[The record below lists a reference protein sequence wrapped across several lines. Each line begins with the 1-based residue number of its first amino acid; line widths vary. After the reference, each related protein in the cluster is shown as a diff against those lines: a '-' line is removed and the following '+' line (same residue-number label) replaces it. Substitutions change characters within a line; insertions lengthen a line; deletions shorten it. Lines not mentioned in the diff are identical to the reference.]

1 MGGPMKKIICYCSG
15 GLGNRLKPMA
25 SCYAL
30 SFLTKRKLVIV
41 WEPTLRCMAPF
52 NSLFSNSIEH
62 IEEKNLNSL
71 TNVKVFCPE
80 GADDYESNLNKVY
93 GLRDLVKRVGS
104 SLLDT
109 KAIIN
114 DQTENIIIFSNTF
127 LPDISIQSHKQ
138 FFIYFLKVNKEITN
152 KVDAFWVNSGLD
164 KDFIGVHARG
174 TDFEDSG
181 INADYYLNT
190 MMLLSSPCFFVCSD
204 SPDYEQYIKEK
215 DGRHVI
221 IRSDKKY
228 VSKNKDGIWSNNV
241 YTPTE
246 SVQDSL
252 VDLLLLARTN
262 FQIYH
267 PNSSFAHLVE
277 YFKGYYVEPYKAN

>member
-1 MGGPMKKIICYCSG
+1 MKKIICYCSG

-25 SCYAL
+25 SCYVL
-30 SFLTKRKLVIV
+30 SLLTNRQLVIV

-52 NSLFSNSIEH
+52 NSLFSNAMPH
-62 IEEKNLNSL
+62 IEEKSLNTL
-71 TNVKVFCPE
+71 YNVKIFCPD
-80 GADDYESNLNKVY
+80 GAADYESNLNNVY
-93 GLRDLVKRVGS
+93 GLRDLARRVGT

-114 DQTENIIIFSNTF
+114 EHSENIIVFSNTF
-127 LPDISIQSHKQ
+127 LPDISIASHKS
-138 FFIYFLKVNKEITN
+138 FFMYFLKINRDIVD
-152 KVDAFWVNSGLD
+152 KVDAFWKESGLT
-164 KDFIGVHARG
+164 KDFTGVHARG

-190 MMLLSSPCFFVCSD
+190 MSCLSSVDFFVCSD
-204 SPDYEQYIKEK
+204 SKEYEQYIKEK
-215 DGRHVI
+215 DGRNVV

-228 VSKNKDGIWSNNV
+228 VSKSKNGIWSNNV
-241 YTPTE
+241 YTPTD

-252 VDLLLLARTN
+252 IDLLLLARTN

-277 YFKGYYVEPYKAN
+277 YFKDYYVEPYKVS